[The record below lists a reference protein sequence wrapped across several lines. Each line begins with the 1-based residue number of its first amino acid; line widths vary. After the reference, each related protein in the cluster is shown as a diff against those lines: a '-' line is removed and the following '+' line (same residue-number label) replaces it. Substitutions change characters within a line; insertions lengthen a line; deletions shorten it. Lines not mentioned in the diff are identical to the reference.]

1 VIFSD
6 LPELCADRHMR
17 RKTTPKKTERDL
29 PGVRVSPETA
39 VPSVLEKENV
49 S

>member
-1 VIFSD
+1 MVYAAID
-6 LPELCADRHMR
+6 DAE
-17 RKTTPKKTERDL
+17 KTENLL

-39 VPSVLEKENV
+39 VPSVFEKENV